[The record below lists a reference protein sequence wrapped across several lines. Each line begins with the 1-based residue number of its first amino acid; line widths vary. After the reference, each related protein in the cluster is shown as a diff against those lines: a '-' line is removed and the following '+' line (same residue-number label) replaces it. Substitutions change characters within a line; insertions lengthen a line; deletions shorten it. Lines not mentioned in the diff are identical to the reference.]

1 MLSEMR
7 KILHLNFHNVNI
19 ARNACGGL
27 LCIYEVLTKR
37 IERRFSMAV
46 RVLIKRQMKRGISQD
61 VLALLNK
68 LRSGAMNRDGYVTG
82 ESLLGI
88 DDPRK
93 LLVISTW
100 QDMDSWKSW
109 KEDPSRMESENELKE
124 YLEGPTEYEAY
135 ALGMYHH

>member
-1 MLSEMR
+1 
-7 KILHLNFHNVNI
+7 
-19 ARNACGGL
+19 
-27 LCIYEVLTKR
+27 
-37 IERRFSMAV
+37 MAG
-46 RVLIKRQMKRGISQD
+46 RVLIKRQLKKGISQD

-82 ESLLGI
+82 ESLLGME
-88 DDPRK
+88 DPKK

-100 QDMDSWKSW
+100 QDMGSWKSW
-109 KEDPSRMESENELKE
+109 KEDRTRIENEGELEK